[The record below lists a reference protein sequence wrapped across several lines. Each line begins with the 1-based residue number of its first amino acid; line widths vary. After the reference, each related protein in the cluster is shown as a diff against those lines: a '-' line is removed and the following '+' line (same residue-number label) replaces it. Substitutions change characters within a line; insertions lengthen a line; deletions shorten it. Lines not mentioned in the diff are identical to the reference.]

1 MLRSKKSSTFAAI
14 MRVKVRHIS
23 LLLLFV
29 PLVAMGQ
36 DKIMVIADPHVM
48 ASSLVE
54 QGTAFDYML
63 SGERKMLDV
72 SEEAFAALV
81 DTALLYK
88 PSLVLIPGDL
98 TKDSELASHDVV
110 VAQLNCLEQAGIPV
124 LVVPG
129 NHDIDGMAYAYFG
142 EDKVVVESLK
152 DSDWESKYAKVYA
165 RVIAKDPYSHSYVAE
180 PLNGVTILGIDGGCE
195 GIVSNES
202 LDWLLDQADNARVK
216 GHVIIAICHWQ
227 VLEHVDEGGVT
238 GDSNR
243 LSNADVIRDELM
255 AHGVR
260 VLLTGH
266 VHVNSISTYR
276 DTLTMSGDSIVEVST
291 GSPITYP
298 CSYRWLTISADRSQ
312 LSIQTESLSVLAE
325 YNDLQSYSREWMKE
339 HVKNMI
345 PAVSARLFDKASEA
359 MTDMIE
365 VMMQGQPMGSVV
377 IAMLNKCLPQTDE
390 EKINV
395 VKKYLENALVDL
407 YLLHSEA
414 NEPEHPDAESL
425 AQAMYVGVEKM
436 VRELTDDVLKNYKQ
450 LQDQLVTAVLNMN
463 KVSIQSL
470 VEDRTHLTS
479 IYNSDRTD
487 DLHVDLV
494 VNESKYTTSL
504 ENLSNDESVVMIHDV
519 LGRSTARRI
528 HKGLYIENG
537 KKIIK
542 NNIQ

>member
-243 LSNADVIRDELM
+243 LSNADVIRDGLM

-339 HVKNMI
+339 HVKI
-345 PAVSARLFDKASEA
+345 
-359 MTDMIE
+359 
-365 VMMQGQPMGSVV
+365 
-377 IAMLNKCLPQTDE
+377 
-390 EKINV
+390 
-395 VKKYLENALVDL
+395 
-407 YLLHSEA
+407 
-414 NEPEHPDAESL
+414 
-425 AQAMYVGVEKM
+425 
-436 VRELTDDVLKNYKQ
+436 
-450 LQDQLVTAVLNMN
+450 
-463 KVSIQSL
+463 
-470 VEDRTHLTS
+470 
-479 IYNSDRTD
+479 
-487 DLHVDLV
+487 
-494 VNESKYTTSL
+494 
-504 ENLSNDESVVMIHDV
+504 
-519 LGRSTARRI
+519 
-528 HKGLYIENG
+528 
-537 KKIIK
+537 
-542 NNIQ
+542 